1 MSDASGVTLTSNS
14 WIQQAQNNPIEFLK
28 SLEDL
33 LENFGPEELGNASAK
48 QFLNTFI
55 DKLRELI
62 NDSDLPQGMKDMAN
76 AVLDS
81 HQSKI
86 DDDCPCS
93 AEASEAVSCCSQSD
107 DIDQAAEETAESSA
121 ESANECCS
129 GSGSGSD
136 EAEGAEGSG
145 SSSSDMSP
153 EAQAEADAEAENEGT
168 SGSSGAGGAGGHDS
182 MDELNDDQAQ
192 SAGEDKKKNKYANWL
207 QALAGDL
214 ADIQA
219 TFLDRAMAAKDIMM
233 KEAETAGSG
242 EGKSAEFLDAQAQY
256 TATMQLF
263 TIFSNQ
269 TSTSIKS
276 IGEALAGISRKQ

>member
-1 MSDASGVTLTSNS
+1 
-14 WIQQAQNNPIEFLK
+14 
-28 SLEDL
+28 
-33 LENFGPEELGNASAK
+33 
-48 QFLNTFI
+48 
-55 DKLRELI
+55 
-62 NDSDLPQGMKDMAN
+62 
-76 AVLDS
+76 
-81 HQSKI
+81 
-86 DDDCPCS
+86 
-93 AEASEAVSCCSQSD
+93 
-107 DIDQAAEETAESSA
+107 
-121 ESANECCS
+121 
-129 GSGSGSD
+129 
-136 EAEGAEGSG
+136 
-145 SSSSDMSP
+145 MSP